1 MCTGSGNEGGST
13 MNEMGKALLQHIYG
27 LVVIVAFVFMA
38 STAGVLIGKYIKWL
52 WSAL

>member
-1 MCTGSGNEGGST
+1 

-27 LVVIVAFVFMA
+27 LVVIVVFVAGA

-52 WSAL
+52 WGVL

>member
-1 MCTGSGNEGGST
+1 

-27 LVVIVAFVFMA
+27 LVVIVAFVFMV